1 MATTMKGPAA
11 AAKARTRVA
20 VQYREEL
27 PSRLQ
32 RAIDADSGVLP
43 VDRLFGARDKGRR
56 AVCSLLPELPGGKEG
71 TAQQA
76 VPMNAAPI
84 PTSASMAA
92 AARASANGMGAD
104 KSASAN
110 EAMLGMQKKKQQR
123 LLEKAESRPFGEVM
137 KSTPVGTAAFKLAPK
152 LSEFKEGTFEERVR
166 QHAEAMTKFSQNNL
180 TSKAI
185 ENETRVRARDAK
197 INTPN
202 TRWTLAHHIFLE

>member
-76 VPMNAAPI
+76 VRTATPRPTHPHGLSPCVPAPAGSVHAHLRMI
-84 PTSASMAA
+84 CMFMHTTRTH
-92 AARASANGMGAD
+92 ARVQYM
-104 KSASAN
+104 
-110 EAMLGMQKKKQQR
+110 
-123 LLEKAESRPFGEVM
+123 
-137 KSTPVGTAAFKLAPK
+137 
-152 LSEFKEGTFEERVR
+152 
-166 QHAEAMTKFSQNNL
+166 
-180 TSKAI
+180 
-185 ENETRVRARDAK
+185 
-197 INTPN
+197 
-202 TRWTLAHHIFLE
+202 

>member
-84 PTSASMAA
+84 HRDQRVHGAA
-92 AARASANGMGAD
+92 AARASCQWHGGVEDAD
-104 KSASAN
+104 MSLCKSA
-110 EAMLGMQKKKQQR
+110 
-123 LLEKAESRPFGEVM
+123 
-137 KSTPVGTAAFKLAPK
+137 
-152 LSEFKEGTFEERVR
+152 
-166 QHAEAMTKFSQNNL
+166 
-180 TSKAI
+180 
-185 ENETRVRARDAK
+185 
-197 INTPN
+197 
-202 TRWTLAHHIFLE
+202 HI

>member
-104 KSASAN
+104 KWRRRTRRCSACRRRSSSGCSRRRSA
-110 EAMLGMQKKKQQR
+110 GR
-123 LLEKAESRPFGEVM
+123 SWR
-137 KSTPVGTAAFKLAPK
+137 
-152 LSEFKEGTFEERVR
+152 
-166 QHAEAMTKFSQNNL
+166 
-180 TSKAI
+180 
-185 ENETRVRARDAK
+185 
-197 INTPN
+197 
-202 TRWTLAHHIFLE
+202 